1 LTGASRDS
9 EGFEW
14 HDDNSGHDQPRPLSM
29 LYCVESPAR
38 VRVAQELAA
47 SKVKFTGLAKK
58 WADFRPL
65 IGIPVKLLGQLAD
78 SGPLPVNFRLEKP
91 EIQVPNCRCISCR
104 ISIEFGRR
112 WGCECTP
119 ATPTGLPRSSTAG
132 ISTRPQGEIH
142 RVDPDFGSTLTASSR
157 DYQSNCWVNWKIMG
171 QPCEFQVLRSAWGE
185 VGRALQS
192 DLARG
197 RTALLRAL

>member
-1 LTGASRDS
+1 VARR
-9 EGFEW
+9 
-14 HDDNSGHDQPRPLSM
+14 QQRPRPAAAA
-29 LYCVESPAR
+29 LYALLRGVSGPGAR
-38 VRVAQELAA
+38 SAGVG
-47 SKVKFTGLAKK
+47 GLEGKIHRLGQK
-58 WADFRPL
+58 MGRDFRPL

-78 SGPLPVNFRLEKP
+78 SGPLPVDFRLEKP

-132 ISTRPQGEIH
+132 ISTRPHGEIH

-171 QPCEFQVLRSAWGE
+171 QPCGFQVLRSAWGE

-192 DLARG
+192 DLERG